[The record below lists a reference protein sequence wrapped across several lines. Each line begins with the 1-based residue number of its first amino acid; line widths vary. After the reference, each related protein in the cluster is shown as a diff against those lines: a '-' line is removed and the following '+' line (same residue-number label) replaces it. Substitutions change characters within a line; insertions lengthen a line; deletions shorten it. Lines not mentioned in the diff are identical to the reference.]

1 MDGIDKARHE
11 AEKADVS
18 ERKLRLRALE
28 LAVDALAPRMAL
40 ATDKSAEVVPLAATF
55 LNFLI
60 GIDPN
65 PN

>member
-1 MDGIDKARHE
+1 MDAIDKARHE

-28 LAVDALAPRMAL
+28 LAVETLGPRLSTMH
-40 ATDKSAEVVPLAATF
+40 TVSAEVVPLAAMF

-60 GIDPN
+60 GIDP
-65 PN
+65 PR